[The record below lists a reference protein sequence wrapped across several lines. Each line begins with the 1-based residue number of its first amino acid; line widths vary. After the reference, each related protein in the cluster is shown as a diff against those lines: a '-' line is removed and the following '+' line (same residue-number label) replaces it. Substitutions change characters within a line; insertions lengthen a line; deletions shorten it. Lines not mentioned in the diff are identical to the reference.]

1 MSRTYTSLFCRILRA
16 SAASSGRNRSLSRAG
31 FVIACLAVAG
41 ISVPA
46 GAASPQEQVERPV
59 FGATVEVVQLQVM
72 VGDDD
77 GRFVPGLTRE
87 DFQLQVNGEPR
98 SVSFVYE
105 VDVHEGLSTAD
116 SLRPRSAGLSTGPV
130 AQSAPPAAWRQF
142 LLFFDLG
149 FNSARGIK
157 VAQESADEFMRESI
171 RPDDLVAVASFSH
184 VGAVQLLSPFT
195 LDRTQTYEAIAT
207 LGLSQAGKVVDP
219 VGFDLQNAYDEL
231 LGTGGGAPPGGG
243 AGAQASGGEMMDT
256 LEAMRRSDF
265 QRYQGV
271 TVSFVNQLGELGK
284 MMQAAR
290 GRKHVILFSQGFDD
304 KALTGQS
311 LEELQRDSNLVQQN
325 RLDLVDGETRFGS
338 AEIRSALE
346 KAIEEL
352 RDGDTVIHAFDTS
365 ELGGGTM
372 GNGLQ
377 FLSFVSSE
385 TSGTLTF
392 NTNDISGALAD
403 LEEST
408 SAFYVVAYSREPGD
422 PAVVDLE
429 LEVTRDGAEIL
440 SAPSRLAPPP
450 DFADMDAAQRQMQ
463 LAEFLGKGIEQS
475 GMSFEAEAI
484 PFVGEGNVN
493 RVATLIEIPWRQLE
507 EIAEDRGD
515 GRVEI
520 EMLGYLLDDDD
531 RILDFFARG
540 TGLDL
545 TELEATVRSGLPFR
559 YYDLLWSRPG
569 YYRVRVLLRES
580 GSGRISTQTISVSV
594 PDYVAGRPSLSGPVF
609 VDRAHPGMLM
619 RGIDA
624 DAPPERRIGGPVA
637 YPFLLGGRE
646 LTPDVVPT
654 VPRGQPVYFLLV
666 AHHLDRHPMTG
677 KVMSSVNAILV
688 DAFGNTREVGDI
700 LVVGES
706 YDEASDA
713 TTLLLEAHIPTAARE
728 GASAL
733 RIQVTDGIAGVR
745 LEHELGLVVAASDS

>member
-1 MSRTYTSLFCRILRA
+1 M
-16 SAASSGRNRSLSRAG
+16 
-31 FVIACLAVAG
+31 AVAG
-41 ISVPA
+41 LSVPA
-46 GAASPQEQVERPV
+46 STAAPQEQVERPH

-77 GRFVPGLTRE
+77 GRFIPGLTRE
-87 DFQLQVNGEPR
+87 DFQLKVDGELR
-98 SVSFVYE
+98 DVSFVYE
-105 VDVHEGLSTAD
+105 VDVHKAPSTGD
-116 SLRPRSAGLSTGPV
+116 SLQPRTASLSSGPV
-130 AQSAPPAAWRQF
+130 APSAPPAAWRQF

-157 VAQESADEFMRESI
+157 VAQESADEFMRESV

-184 VGAVQLLSPFT
+184 VGAIQLLSPFT
-195 LDRTQTYEAIAT
+195 LDRSQTYEAIAT

-219 VGFDLQNAYDEL
+219 VGFDLQAAYDEL

-243 AGAQASGGEMMDT
+243 EGAQASGGVIMDT

-271 TVSFVNQLGELGK
+271 AVSFVNQLGELGR
-284 MMQAAR
+284 MMQAAH
-290 GRKHVILFSQGFDD
+290 GRKHVIFFSQGFDD
-304 KALTGQS
+304 RALTGQS
-311 LEELQRDSNLVQQN
+311 LNELQRDSDMVQQN
-325 RLDLVDGETRFGS
+325 RLDQVDGETRFGS

-346 KAIEEL
+346 KAINEL
-352 RDGDTVIHAFDTS
+352 RAADTVIHAFDTS
-365 ELGGGTM
+365 ELGGGSS

-392 NTNDISGALAD
+392 NTNDIGAALAD

-408 SAFYVVAYSREPGD
+408 SAFYVVAYSRDPED
-422 PAVVDLE
+422 PAVVNLDLE
-429 LEVTRDGAEIL
+429 ITRDGAEVI

-450 DFADMDAAQRQMQ
+450 AFGDMDEAQRQMQ
-463 LAEFLGKGIEQS
+463 LAEFLGKGIEQN

-484 PFVGEGNVN
+484 SFAGVGNVN
-493 RVATLIEIPWRQLE
+493 RVATLIEIPWQQLQA
-507 EIAEDRGD
+507 IAEDRGD

-520 EMLGYLLDDDD
+520 EILGYLLDDDD

-545 TELEATVRSGLPFR
+545 TSLESSARSGLPFR

-580 GSGRISTQTISVSV
+580 ESGRISTQTVPVVV
-594 PDYVAGRPSLSGPVF
+594 PDYAAGRPSLSGPVF

-624 DAPPERRIGGPVA
+624 DAPPERRRGGPVA
-637 YPFLLGGRE
+637 YPFQLGAHE
-646 LTPDVVPT
+646 LTPEVVPT
-654 VPRGQPVYFLLV
+654 VPRGQPIYFLLV

-677 KVMSSVNAILV
+677 KVMSSVNALLV
-688 DAFGNTREVGDI
+688 DMFGNTREVGDI
-700 LVVGES
+700 LVVDES
-706 YDEASDA
+706 YDAASDA
-713 TTLLLEAHIPTAARE
+713 TTLLLEARIPATARE

-745 LEHELGLVVAASDS
+745 LEHELGLIVSASDN